1 MFINSQNFIN
11 KLKEIFKI
19 KQKKLCVRFA
29 PSPNGFMHLGHA
41 FSALFVKKIAESLNA
56 KFILRIDNL
65 DKTRSKD
72 IYINQIY
79 EDLKWLGVDWEK
91 PIRFQSDNIS
101 LYKKAINKLQDDELI
116 YNAKTKNKEQK
127 KSSLNNNRDDFDPD
141 GNLIFLKEIAEKF
154 MKNNDDSTKI
164 ATLNQALKNIN
175 GDLFFRDLGPKHYFM
190 NSIKA
195 NPLKWG
201 NPILLNKDNAAGY
214 NLSVV
219 IDDSNQN
226 ITHVTRGEDLYETT
240 HIQILL
246 YRLFDLEIPKY
257 CHHPILKDKNG
268 KKLSK
273 SKIAEKTNKINI

>member
-1 MFINSQNFIN
+1 
-11 KLKEIFKI
+11 
-19 KQKKLCVRFA
+19 
-29 PSPNGFMHLGHA
+29 MHLGHA

-79 EDLKWLGVDWEK
+79 EDLKWLGIDWEE
-91 PIRFQSDNIS
+91 PVLFQKDNIP
-101 LYKKAINKLQDDELI
+101 LHKKAINKLQDNELI
-116 YNAKTKNKEQK
+116 YNTKTQK
-127 KSSLNNNRDDFDPD
+127 KEHKQSSLNTNNNTFDPD
-141 GNLIFLKEIAEKF
+141 GNLIFSKEIAEKF
-154 MKNNDDSTKI
+154 MKNNYDSTKKRLN
-164 ATLNQALKNIN
+164 TNQALKNIN
-175 GDLFFRDLGPKHYFM
+175 GDLFFRDLGPKYYFM

-201 NPILLNKDNAAGY
+201 DPILLNKDNTAGY

-219 IDDSNQN
+219 VDDSNQK

-257 CHHPILKDKNG
+257 CHHPIIKDKNG

-273 SKIAEKTNKINI
+273 SKNSISLKQLKSEGTNVSDIISLTKLDKYNDYFEKLNKNIISI

>member
-1 MFINSQNFIN
+1 
-11 KLKEIFKI
+11 
-19 KQKKLCVRFA
+19 
-29 PSPNGFMHLGHA
+29 
-41 FSALFVKKIAESLNA
+41 
-56 KFILRIDNL
+56 
-65 DKTRSKD
+65 
-72 IYINQIY
+72 
-79 EDLKWLGVDWEK
+79 
-91 PIRFQSDNIS
+91 
-101 LYKKAINKLQDDELI
+101 
-116 YNAKTKNKEQK
+116 
-127 KSSLNNNRDDFDPD
+127 
-141 GNLIFLKEIAEKF
+141 
-154 MKNNDDSTKI
+154 
-164 ATLNQALKNIN
+164 
-175 GDLFFRDLGPKHYFM
+175 M

-201 NPILLNKDNAAGY
+201 NPILLNKDNAPGY

-273 SKIAEKTNKINI
+273 SKNSISLKQLKSEGTSVSDIIRLTKIDKYNDYFEKLNKNIISI

>member
-1 MFINSQNFIN
+1 
-11 KLKEIFKI
+11 
-19 KQKKLCVRFA
+19 
-29 PSPNGFMHLGHA
+29 MHLGHA

-154 MKNNDDSTKI
+154 MKNNDDSTKKRFD
-164 ATLNQALKNIN
+164 TNQALKNIN

-273 SKIAEKTNKINI
+273 SKNSISLKQLRSEGTNVSDIIRLTKIDKYNDYFEKLNKNIISI